1 MTRWCAPR
9 DGTLRPVFPGTIHR
23 IPLRRLIAVA
33 VCACIALAPAS
44 CSVAPKPTGTSRSA
58 GAGANGAAFEPVEL
72 RIHPLTRVRE
82 SATSTGSSVDLYFEL
97 LDKWGHGV
105 KALGTLT
112 VELRAIGAGGQ
123 REPFQVRSWT
133 VALSEP
139 GVNSAAYD
147 RVTRT
152 YHIVLEDVPPGTTGS
167 EVLARFRTTGS
178 RQISATYD
186 LR

>member
-1 MTRWCAPR
+1 MTAGALPSG
-9 DGTLRPVFPGTIHR
+9 GTLTPVTRRFLPCTRAIAPVCAAALLVAAPACAVRPKPAGSPKNTG
-23 IPLRRLIAVA
+23 AVA
-33 VCACIALAPAS
+33 
-44 CSVAPKPTGTSRSA
+44 GTS
-58 GAGANGAAFEPVEL
+58 AFEPVEL
-72 RIHPLTRVRE
+72 RIHPLTRIRE
-82 SATSTGSSVDLYFEL
+82 SSDGVGHSVDLYFEL
-97 LDKWGHGV
+97 LDRWGHGV

-112 VELRAIGAGGQ
+112 VELRAINAGGQ

-152 YHIVLEDVPPGTTGS
+152 YHIVLEDVPAGSDGS
-167 EVLARFRTTGS
+167 ELLARFRGS
-178 RQISATYD
+178 HGNQIVATYD